1 MKMTIIFNNGNALD
15 DCMSGLISEFGFFA
29 TEETGVF
36 SNGDGLTIYGT
47 DRSLHLDGEDD
58 AVTALFNDEI
68 LPAYNAEIR
77 KTFVN
82 ESAKAFVESLEP
94 QRGDLKN
101 AFHAMRDRK
110 LKEYLV
116 GEALE
121 TLKQYGAVVH
131 APEKAFGFMN
141 IKFDDKSKE

>member
-1 MKMTIIFNNGNALD
+1 
-15 DCMSGLISEFGFFA
+15 
-29 TEETGVF
+29 
-36 SNGDGLTIYGT
+36 
-47 DRSLHLDGEDD
+47 
-58 AVTALFNDEI
+58 LFNDEI
-68 LPAYNAEIR
+68 LPAYNTEIR

-82 ESAKAFVESLEP
+82 ESTKAFVESLEP

-101 AFHAMRDRK
+101 AFHAMRNRK
-110 LKEYLV
+110 LKDYLV

-121 TLKQYGAVVH
+121 TLKQYGAVVQ